1 MVLFAVGVHMPPRR
15 TAPVIQQKG
24 ADFSV
29 RGPTAVSGGPGVTI
43 IRGGVEIFAG
53 TAYIT
58 ADEVEMHE
66 QGPTIEARGNVK
78 ISILGVP
85 RA

>member
-1 MVLFAVGVHMPPRR
+1 
-15 TAPVIQQKG
+15 
-24 ADFSV
+24 
-29 RGPTAVSGGPGVTI
+29 
-43 IRGGVEIFAG
+43 VEIFAG

-66 QGPTIEARGNVK
+66 QGPTIEARGSVK